1 MNQTMTVREQVS
13 ALADGHLQGEA
24 FAQAIEAVCAD
35 GEARAAWQALHVA
48 GDVLRSGSHAPCTD
62 TSAFLSRF
70 QQRLAAEPVVLAPL
84 AVPVVAP
91 IAAPLALPVQR
102 RAEAANEPVFRW
114 KLVAGAASLMAVA
127 AISWTLV
134 GNGAAVQQA
143 GPQVASVQQQPQP
156 AVNSVL
162 AAAAVNSDLPATN
175 TLTPTR
181 VIVGNGNPQV
191 MLRDPRLDQLLEAH
205 QQAGGASQMPSGFLR
220 NATFE
225 GPTR

>member
-13 ALADGHLQGEA
+13 ALADGHLQGDA
-24 FAQAIEAVCAD
+24 FAQAIDAISTD
-35 GEARAAWQALHVA
+35 GESRATWHAYHVV
-48 GDVLRSGSHAPCTD
+48 GDVLRSGSHSPCSD
-62 TSAFLSRF
+62 TSAFLARF
-70 QQRLAAEPVVLAPL
+70 QQRLAAEPVVVAPL
-84 AVPVVAP
+84 AAPV
-91 IAAPLALPVQR
+91 AAPVALPVQR

-127 AISWTLV
+127 AIGWTLV
-134 GNGAAVQQA
+134 GNGGAFQQPGA
-143 GPQVASVQQQPQP
+143 QIASVQQQQQP

-162 AAAAVNSDLPATN
+162 AAAALSGPQPAN
-175 TLTPTR
+175 ATLTPTR